1 MPQDSVWLRGPME
14 RLTPDGKRLSQ
25 ERSDRSQQNS
35 GGSGGRGGA
44 AGIGLFI
51 VSFCSQDI
59 AGSSRDAVF

>member
-1 MPQDSVWLRGPME
+1 ME

-44 AGIGLFI
+44 GGIGLFI